1 MNNLNNGMQEKNF
14 LEFLNKFKTGIGL
27 LILVIVLSFMSPY
40 FLTIPNILNIIRQV
54 SIIAIVSFGM
64 TMVILT
70 GGIDLS
76 VGSMLAFAGAVS
88 AGMMVNSG
96 FNVFLA
102 ILIGLAAGTALGFF
116 NGLAVAKA
124 KLPAFIVTLA
134 MMTVARGFTLIY
146 TDGRPISGFNET
158 FRFFGAGYLG
168 RIPIPV
174 VIMFMFLIVIYVLLK
189 KTPLGRYIYAIGGNE
204 TATKL
209 SGINT
214 DKIKIAVYALNGFLA
229 AVSGIILTS
238 RLNSAQPMAGEG
250 YELDA
255 IAAVVLG
262 GTSLSG
268 GSGTVIGTIV
278 GALIIAVLNN
288 GLNLLNVSSFYQ
300 LVAKGAVILLAVF
313 LDRKSQQQ

>member
-1 MNNLNNGMQEKNF
+1 LNNLNNNINKKNVI
-14 LEFLNKFKTGIGL
+14 EILNKFKTGIGL
-27 LILVIVLSFMSPY
+27 LILVTVLSFMSPY
-40 FLTIPNILNIIRQV
+40 FLTIPNLLNVVRQV
-54 SIIAIVSFGM
+54 SIIAIISFGM

-76 VGSMLAFAGAVS
+76 VGSMLAFSGAVT
-88 AGMMVNSG
+88 AGMIVNSG
-96 FNVFLA
+96 LNVFVA
-102 ILIGLAAGTALGFF
+102 ILIGLAAGTALGLF
-116 NGLAVAKA
+116 NGIAVAKA

-146 TDGRPISGFNET
+146 TNGRPISGFDET

-168 RIPIPV
+168 RIPVPV
-174 VIMFMFLIVIYVLLK
+174 IIMFILLFVIYILLK

-214 DKIKIAVYALNGFLA
+214 DKIKIAVYGLNGFLA

-268 GSGTVIGTIV
+268 GSGGVVGTII

-300 LVAKGAVILLAVF
+300 LVAKGGVILLAVF

>member
-1 MNNLNNGMQEKNF
+1 MNNLNDIKNKNF
-14 LEFLNKFKTGIGL
+14 LEILNKFKTGIGL
-27 LILVIVLSFMSPY
+27 LILVIVLSLMSPY
-40 FLTIPNILNIIRQV
+40 FLTIPNLLNIVRQV
-54 SIIAIVSFGM
+54 SIIAIISFGM

-76 VGSMLAFAGAVS
+76 VGSMLAFSGAIA

-96 FNVFLA
+96 LNVFLA
-102 ILIGLAAGTALGFF
+102 ILIGLAAGTALGLF
-116 NGLAVAKA
+116 NGIAVAKA

-134 MMTVARGFTLIY
+134 MMTIARGFTLIY
-146 TDGRPISGFNET
+146 TNGRPISGFKES
-158 FRFFGAGYLG
+158 FRFFGAGYLAK
-168 RIPIPV
+168 IPIPV
-174 VIMFMFLIVIYVLLK
+174 VIMFIFLVVIFVLLK

-204 TATKL
+204 KATKL

-214 DKIKIAVYALNGFLA
+214 DKIKIAVYGLNGFLA
-229 AVSGIILTS
+229 AASGIILTS

-268 GSGTVIGTIV
+268 GRGGVIGTII

>member
-1 MNNLNNGMQEKNF
+1 MNNLNDIKNKNF
-14 LEFLNKFKTGIGL
+14 LEILNKFKTGIGL
-27 LILVIVLSFMSPY
+27 LILVIILSFMSPY
-40 FLTIPNILNIIRQV
+40 FLTVPNLLNIVRQV

-76 VGSMLAFAGAVS
+76 VGSMLAFSGAIA

-96 FNVFLA
+96 LNVFLA
-102 ILIGLAAGTALGFF
+102 ILVGLAAGTVLGLF
-116 NGLAVAKA
+116 NGIAVAKA

-134 MMTVARGFTLIY
+134 MMTIARGFTLIY
-146 TDGRPISGFNET
+146 TSGRPISGFNET
-158 FRFFGAGYLG
+158 FRFFGAGYLVK
-168 RIPIPV
+168 IPIPV
-174 VIMFMFLIVIYVLLK
+174 VIMFILLFVIFILLK

-204 TATKL
+204 KATRL

-214 DKIKIAVYALNGFLA
+214 DKIKIAVYGLNGFLA
-229 AVSGIILTS
+229 AASGIILTS

-268 GSGTVIGTIV
+268 GRGGVIGTII

>member
-1 MNNLNNGMQEKNF
+1 MNNNSGGMKDKSF
-14 LEFLNKFKTGIGL
+14 LEIINRFKTGIGL
-27 LILVIVLSFMSPY
+27 LVLVIVLSFMSPY
-40 FLTIPNILNIIRQV
+40 FLTIPNLLNVVRQV
-54 SIIAIVSFGM
+54 SIIAVISFGM

-76 VGSMLAFAGAVS
+76 VGSMLAFAGAIS

-96 FNVFLA
+96 LNVFLA
-102 ILIGLAAGTALGFF
+102 IFLGLAAGTALGLF
-116 NGLAVAKA
+116 NGIAVAKA

-146 TDGRPISGFNET
+146 TNGRPISGFNET
-158 FRFFGAGYLG
+158 FRFFGAGYLS

-174 VIMFMFLIVIYVLLK
+174 VIMFILLIVIYILLK

-268 GSGTVIGTIV
+268 GSGSVVGTII

>member
-1 MNNLNNGMQEKNF
+1 MDNLNNGIQKKNI
-14 LEFLNKFKTGIGL
+14 LEILNKFKTGIGL

-146 TDGRPISGFNET
+146 TNGRPISGFNET

-174 VIMFMFLIVIYVLLK
+174 VIMFIFLTIIYILLK

>member
-1 MNNLNNGMQEKNF
+1 
-14 LEFLNKFKTGIGL
+14 
-27 LILVIVLSFMSPY
+27 MSPY

-174 VIMFMFLIVIYVLLK
+174 VIMFIFLIVIYILLK

>member
-1 MNNLNNGMQEKNF
+1 MNNLNNNINKKNVI
-14 LEFLNKFKTGIGL
+14 EILNKFKTGIGL
-27 LILVIVLSFMSPY
+27 LILVTVLSFMSPY
-40 FLTIPNILNIIRQV
+40 FLTIPNLLNVVRQV
-54 SIIAIVSFGM
+54 SIIAIISFGM

-76 VGSMLAFAGAVS
+76 VGSMLAFSGAVT
-88 AGMMVNSG
+88 AGMIVNSG
-96 FNVFLA
+96 LNVFVA
-102 ILIGLAAGTALGFF
+102 ILIGLAAGTALGLF
-116 NGLAVAKA
+116 NGIAVAKA

-146 TDGRPISGFNET
+146 TNGRPISGFDET

-168 RIPIPV
+168 RIPVPV
-174 VIMFMFLIVIYVLLK
+174 LIMFILLFVIYILLK

-204 TATKL
+204 KATKL

-214 DKIKIAVYALNGFLA
+214 DRIKIAVYALNGFLA

-268 GSGTVIGTIV
+268 GSGGVVGTII

>member
-1 MNNLNNGMQEKNF
+1 MNNLSSNINKKNI
-14 LEFLNKFKTGIGL
+14 LEILNKFKTGIGL
-27 LILVIVLSFMSPY
+27 LALIIILSFLSPY
-40 FLTIPNILNIIRQV
+40 FLTIPNLLNVVRQV

-76 VGSMLAFAGAVS
+76 VGSMLAFSGAIS
-88 AGMMVNSG
+88 AGMIINSG
-96 FNVFLA
+96 LNVFLA
-102 ILIGLAAGTALGFF
+102 ILIGLAAGTALGLF
-116 NGLAVAKA
+116 NGIAVAKA

-134 MMTVARGFTLIY
+134 MMTIARGFTLIY
-146 TDGRPISGFNET
+146 TNGRPISGFEKT

-168 RIPIPV
+168 RIPVPV
-174 VIMFMFLIVIYVLLK
+174 VIMFLLLFVIYILLK

-204 TATKL
+204 KATKL

-268 GSGTVIGTIV
+268 GSGGVIGTIV

>member
-1 MNNLNNGMQEKNF
+1 MNNFSSIKDKSF
-14 LEFLNKFKTGIGL
+14 LEIINRFKTGIGL
-27 LILVIVLSFMSPY
+27 LVLVIVLSFMSPY
-40 FLTIPNILNIIRQV
+40 FLTIPNLLNIVRQV
-54 SIIAIVSFGM
+54 SIIAIISFGM

-76 VGSMLAFAGAVS
+76 VGSMLAFSGAIT
-88 AGMMVNSG
+88 AGMIVNSG
-96 FNVFLA
+96 LNVFLA
-102 ILIGLAAGTALGFF
+102 ILIGLAAGTALGLF
-116 NGLAVAKA
+116 NGIAVAKA

-146 TDGRPISGFNET
+146 TNGRPISGFNET

-174 VIMFMFLIVIYVLLK
+174 VIMFLLLIVIFVLLK

-204 TATKL
+204 KATKL

-214 DKIKIAVYALNGFLA
+214 DKIKIAVYGLNGFLA

>member
-1 MNNLNNGMQEKNF
+1 VNNISGSIKDKSF
-14 LEFLNKFKTGIGL
+14 LEILNKFKTGIGL
-27 LILVIVLSFMSPY
+27 LVLVIVLSFMSPY
-40 FLTIPNILNIIRQV
+40 FLTIPNLLNVVRQV
-54 SIIAIVSFGM
+54 SIIAVISFGM

-76 VGSMLAFAGAVS
+76 VGSMLAFSGAVA

-96 FNVFLA
+96 LNVFLA
-102 ILIGLAAGTALGFF
+102 ILIGLAAGTALGLF
-116 NGLAVAKA
+116 NGIAVAKA

-146 TDGRPISGFNET
+146 TNGRPISGFDET

-174 VIMFMFLIVIYVLLK
+174 VIMFILLIVIYILLK
-189 KTPLGRYIYAIGGNE
+189 KTPFGRYIYAIGGNE

-268 GSGTVIGTIV
+268 GSGGVIGTII

>member
-1 MNNLNNGMQEKNF
+1 MNNLSDNINKKNVIQV
-14 LEFLNKFKTGIGL
+14 LDKFKTGIGL
-27 LILVIVLSFMSPY
+27 LILVTVLSFMSPY
-40 FLTIPNILNIIRQV
+40 FLTIPNLLNVVRQV

-76 VGSMLAFAGAVS
+76 VGSMLAFSGAIA
-88 AGMMVNSG
+88 AGMIVNSG
-96 FNVFLA
+96 LNIFLA
-102 ILIGLAAGTALGFF
+102 IFIGLAAGTTLGLF
-116 NGLAVAKA
+116 NGIAVAKA

-146 TDGRPISGFNET
+146 TNGRPISGFNET

-168 RIPIPV
+168 RIPVPV
-174 VIMFMFLIVIYVLLK
+174 LIMFILLIAIYILLK

-204 TATKL
+204 KATKL

-214 DKIKIAVYALNGFLA
+214 DRIKIAVYALNGFLA

-268 GSGTVIGTIV
+268 GSGGVVGTIV

>member
-1 MNNLNNGMQEKNF
+1 MNKIKSIKNKNF
-14 LEFLNKFKTGIGL
+14 LEILNKFKTGIGL
-27 LILVIVLSFMSPY
+27 LALVIVLSFMSPY
-40 FLTIPNILNIIRQV
+40 FLTIPNLLNVVRQV

-76 VGSMLAFAGAVS
+76 VGSMLAFSGAIS

-96 FNVFLA
+96 LNVFLA
-102 ILIGLAAGTALGFF
+102 ILIGLAAGTALGLF
-116 NGLAVAKA
+116 NGFAVAKG

-134 MMTVARGFTLIY
+134 MMTLARGFTLIY
-146 TDGRPISGFNET
+146 TNGRPISGFDET
-158 FRFFGAGYLG
+158 FRFLGAGYIAG
-168 RIPIPV
+168 IPV
-174 VIMFMFLIVIYVLLK
+174 PVIIMFSLLIIIYILLK

-204 TATKL
+204 KATKL

-214 DKIKIAVYALNGFLA
+214 DKIKIAVFGLNGFLA
-229 AVSGIILTS
+229 AASGIILTS
-238 RLNSAQPMAGEG
+238 RLNSAQPMSGQG

-268 GSGTVIGTIV
+268 GSGGVVGTII

-300 LVAKGAVILLAVF
+300 LVAKGAVILLAVY

>member
-1 MNNLNNGMQEKNF
+1 MNNLSSIKDKSF
-14 LEFLNKFKTGIGL
+14 LEILNKFKTGIGL
-27 LILVIVLSFMSPY
+27 LALVIVLSFMSPY
-40 FLTIPNILNIIRQV
+40 FLTVPNLLNVVRQV

-76 VGSMLAFAGAVS
+76 VGSMLAFAGAIS
-88 AGMMVNSG
+88 AGMIVNTG
-96 FNVFLA
+96 LNVYLA
-102 ILIGLAAGTALGFF
+102 ILIGLAAGTALGLF

-146 TDGRPISGFNET
+146 TNGRPISGFDET
-158 FRFFGAGYLG
+158 FRFFGAGYIG
-168 RIPIPV
+168 AIPV
-174 VIMFMFLIVIYVLLK
+174 PVIIMFLLLIVIYILLK

-204 TATKL
+204 KATKL

-268 GSGTVIGTIV
+268 GSGTVVGTIV

-300 LVAKGAVILLAVF
+300 LVAKGGVILLAVF

>member
-1 MNNLNNGMQEKNF
+1 MSGSIKDKSF
-14 LEFLNKFKTGIGL
+14 LEILNKFKTGIGL
-27 LILVIVLSFMSPY
+27 LVLVIVLSFMSPY
-40 FLTIPNILNIIRQV
+40 FLTIPNLLNVVRQV
-54 SIIAIVSFGM
+54 SIIAVISFGM

-76 VGSMLAFAGAVS
+76 VGSMLAFSGAVA

-96 FNVFLA
+96 LNVFLA
-102 ILIGLAAGTALGFF
+102 ILIGLAAGTALGLF

-146 TDGRPISGFNET
+146 TNGRPISGFDET

-174 VIMFMFLIVIYVLLK
+174 VIMFILLIVIYILLK
-189 KTPLGRYIYAIGGNE
+189 KTPFGRYIYAIGGNE

-268 GSGTVIGTIV
+268 GSGGVIGTII

>member
-1 MNNLNNGMQEKNF
+1 MNNLKNNINNKNII
-14 LEFLNKFKTGIGL
+14 EILNKFKTGIGL
-27 LILVIVLSFMSPY
+27 LILVTVLSFMSPY
-40 FLTIPNILNIIRQV
+40 FLTIPNLLNVVRQV
-54 SIIAIVSFGM
+54 SIIAIISFGM

-76 VGSMLAFAGAVS
+76 VGSMLAFSGAVT
-88 AGMMVNSG
+88 AGMIVNSG
-96 FNVFLA
+96 LNVFVA
-102 ILIGLAAGTALGFF
+102 ILIGLAAGTALGLF
-116 NGLAVAKA
+116 NGIAVAKA

-146 TDGRPISGFNET
+146 TNGRPISGFDET

-168 RIPIPV
+168 RIPVPV
-174 VIMFMFLIVIYVLLK
+174 IIMFILLFIIYILLK

-204 TATKL
+204 KATKL

-214 DKIKIAVYALNGFLA
+214 DRIKIAVYALNGFLA

-268 GSGTVIGTIV
+268 GSGGVVGTII

>member
-1 MNNLNNGMQEKNF
+1 VNNFSDNINKKNVIQI
-14 LEFLNKFKTGIGL
+14 LNKFKTGIGL
-27 LILVIVLSFMSPY
+27 LILVTVLSFMSPY
-40 FLTIPNILNIIRQV
+40 FLTIPNLLNVVRQV

-76 VGSMLAFAGAVS
+76 VGSMLAFSGAIA
-88 AGMMVNSG
+88 AGMIVNSG
-96 FNVFLA
+96 LNVFLA
-102 ILIGLAAGTALGFF
+102 IFIGLAAGTALGLF
-116 NGLAVAKA
+116 NGIAVAKA

-146 TDGRPISGFNET
+146 TNGRPISGFNKT

-168 RIPIPV
+168 SIPV
-174 VIMFMFLIVIYVLLK
+174 PVLIMFILLAVIYILLK

-204 TATKL
+204 KATKL

-268 GSGTVIGTIV
+268 GSGGVVGTIV

-313 LDRKSQQQ
+313 LDRKSQQH

>member
-1 MNNLNNGMQEKNF
+1 VNNFSSIKDKSF
-14 LEFLNKFKTGIGL
+14 LEILNRFKTGIGL
-27 LILVIVLSFMSPY
+27 LVLVIVLSFMSPY
-40 FLTIPNILNIIRQV
+40 FLTIPNLLNIVRQV
-54 SIIAIVSFGM
+54 SIIAIISFGM

-76 VGSMLAFAGAVS
+76 VGSMLAFSGAIT
-88 AGMMVNSG
+88 AGMIVNSG
-96 FNVFLA
+96 LNVFLA
-102 ILIGLAAGTALGFF
+102 ILIGLAAGTALGLF
-116 NGLAVAKA
+116 NGIAVAKA

-146 TDGRPISGFNET
+146 TNGRPISGFDEI
-158 FRFFGAGYLG
+158 FRFFGAGYIG
-168 RIPIPV
+168 RIPAPV
-174 VIMFMFLIVIYVLLK
+174 VIMFILLFVIFVLLK

-204 TATKL
+204 KATKL

-214 DKIKIAVYALNGFLA
+214 DKIKIAVYGLNGFLA

>member
-1 MNNLNNGMQEKNF
+1 VNNISGGMKDKSF
-14 LEFLNKFKTGIGL
+14 LEIINRFKTGIGL
-27 LILVIVLSFMSPY
+27 LVLVIVLSFMSPY
-40 FLTIPNILNIIRQV
+40 FLTIPNLLNVVRQV
-54 SIIAIVSFGM
+54 SIIAVISFGM

-76 VGSMLAFAGAVS
+76 VGSMLAFAGAIS

-96 FNVFLA
+96 LNVFLA
-102 ILIGLAAGTALGFF
+102 IFLGLAAGTALGLF
-116 NGLAVAKA
+116 NGIAVAKA

-146 TDGRPISGFNET
+146 TNGRPISGFNET
-158 FRFFGAGYLG
+158 FRFFGAGYLS

-174 VIMFMFLIVIYVLLK
+174 VIMFILLIVIYILLK

-268 GSGTVIGTIV
+268 GSGSVVGTII

>member
-1 MNNLNNGMQEKNF
+1 VDNLNNGIQKKNI
-14 LEFLNKFKTGIGL
+14 LEILNKFKTGIGL

-146 TDGRPISGFNET
+146 TNGRPISGFNET

-174 VIMFMFLIVIYVLLK
+174 VIMFIFLTIIYILLK

>member
-1 MNNLNNGMQEKNF
+1 
-14 LEFLNKFKTGIGL
+14 
-27 LILVIVLSFMSPY
+27 MSPY

-54 SIIAIVSFGM
+54 SIIAVISFGM

-76 VGSMLAFAGAVS
+76 VGSMLAFSGAVT

-96 FNVFLA
+96 LNVFLA
-102 ILIGLAAGTALGFF
+102 ILIGLAAGTALGLF
-116 NGLAVAKA
+116 NGIAVAKA

-146 TDGRPISGFNET
+146 TNGRPISGFNET

-174 VIMFMFLIVIYVLLK
+174 VIMFILLIVIYILLK
-189 KTPLGRYIYAIGGNE
+189 KTPFGRYIYAIGGNE

-214 DKIKIAVYALNGFLA
+214 DKIKIAVYGLNGFLA

-268 GSGTVIGTIV
+268 GSGSVIGTII

>member
-1 MNNLNNGMQEKNF
+1 VNNFSSIKDKSF
-14 LEFLNKFKTGIGL
+14 LEIINRFKTGIGL
-27 LILVIVLSFMSPY
+27 LVLVIVLSFMSPY
-40 FLTIPNILNIIRQV
+40 FLTIPNLLNIVRQV
-54 SIIAIVSFGM
+54 SIIAIISFGM

-76 VGSMLAFAGAVS
+76 VGSMLAFSGAIT
-88 AGMMVNSG
+88 AGMIVNSG
-96 FNVFLA
+96 LNVFLA
-102 ILIGLAAGTALGFF
+102 ILIGLAAGTALGLF
-116 NGLAVAKA
+116 NGIAVAKA

-146 TDGRPISGFNET
+146 TNGRPISGFNET

-174 VIMFMFLIVIYVLLK
+174 VIMFLLLIVIFVLLK

-204 TATKL
+204 KATKL

-214 DKIKIAVYALNGFLA
+214 DKIKIAVYGLNGFLA

>member
-1 MNNLNNGMQEKNF
+1 MNNFSDSINKKNI
-14 LEFLNKFKTGIGL
+14 LETLNKFKTGIGL
-27 LILVIVLSFMSPY
+27 LGLVIILSFLSPY
-40 FLTIPNILNIIRQV
+40 FLTIPNLLNVVRQV
-54 SIIAIVSFGM
+54 SIIAVVSLGM

-76 VGSMLAFAGAVS
+76 VGSMLAFSGAIT
-88 AGMMVNSG
+88 AGMIVNSG
-96 FNVFLA
+96 LNVFLA
-102 ILIGLAAGTALGFF
+102 IFIGLAAGTALGLF
-116 NGLAVAKA
+116 NGIAVAKA

-146 TDGRPISGFNET
+146 TNGRPISGFDET
-158 FRFFGAGYLG
+158 FRFFGAGY
-168 RIPIPV
+168 IAKIPV
-174 VIMFMFLIVIYVLLK
+174 PVIIMFLLLFIIYILLK

-204 TATKL
+204 KATKL

-214 DKIKIAVYALNGFLA
+214 DKIKIAVYGLNGFLA
-229 AVSGIILTS
+229 AASGIILTS
-238 RLNSAQPMAGEG
+238 RLNSAQPMAAEG

-268 GSGTVIGTIV
+268 GSGGVVGTII

-313 LDRKSQQQ
+313 LDRKRQQQ

>member
-1 MNNLNNGMQEKNF
+1 MNNISGSIKDKSF
-14 LEFLNKFKTGIGL
+14 LEILNKFKTGIGL
-27 LILVIVLSFMSPY
+27 LVLVIVLSFMSPY
-40 FLTIPNILNIIRQV
+40 FLTIPNLLNVVRQV
-54 SIIAIVSFGM
+54 SIIAVISFGM

-76 VGSMLAFAGAVS
+76 VGSMLAFSGAVA

-96 FNVFLA
+96 LNVFLA
-102 ILIGLAAGTALGFF
+102 ILIGLAAGTALGLF
-116 NGLAVAKA
+116 NGIAVAKA

-146 TDGRPISGFNET
+146 TNGRPISGFDET

-174 VIMFMFLIVIYVLLK
+174 VIMFILLIVIYILLK
-189 KTPLGRYIYAIGGNE
+189 KTPFGRYIYAIGGNE

-268 GSGTVIGTIV
+268 GSGGVIGTII

>member
-1 MNNLNNGMQEKNF
+1 MNNNIKKRNIIEILK
-14 LEFLNKFKTGIGL
+14 KFKTGIGL
-27 LILVIVLSFMSPY
+27 LALIIVLSFMSPY
-40 FLTIPNILNIIRQV
+40 FLTIPNLLNVVRQV
-54 SIIAIVSFGM
+54 SIIALISFGM

-76 VGSMLAFAGAVS
+76 VGSMLAFSGAIAAGI
-88 AGMMVNSG
+88 MVNSG
-96 FNVFLA
+96 LNVFLA
-102 ILIGLAAGTALGFF
+102 ILLGLAAGTALGLF
-116 NGLAVAKA
+116 NGIAVAKA

-146 TDGRPISGFNET
+146 TNGRPISGFDET
-158 FRFFGAGYLG
+158 FRFFGAGYIG
-168 RIPIPV
+168 RIPVPV
-174 VIMFMFLIVIYVLLK
+174 IIMFILLFVIYILLK

-214 DKIKIAVYALNGFLA
+214 DKIKIAVYGLNGFLA

-268 GSGTVIGTIV
+268 GSGGVVGTII

-300 LVAKGAVILLAVF
+300 LVAKGGVILLAVF

>member
-1 MNNLNNGMQEKNF
+1 MNNLSSVKDKSF
-14 LEFLNKFKTGIGL
+14 LEILNKFKTGIGL
-27 LILVIVLSFMSPY
+27 LVLVIVLSFMSPY
-40 FLTIPNILNIIRQV
+40 FLTIPNLLNVVRQV
-54 SIIAIVSFGM
+54 SIIAIISFGM

-76 VGSMLAFAGAVS
+76 VGSMLAFSGAIA

-96 FNVFLA
+96 LNVFLA
-102 ILIGLAAGTALGFF
+102 ILIGLAAGTALGLF
-116 NGLAVAKA
+116 NGIAVAKA

-146 TDGRPISGFNET
+146 TNGRPISGFGET
-158 FRFFGAGYLG
+158 FRFFGAGYLA

-174 VIMFMFLIVIYVLLK
+174 VIMFILLFVIFVLLK

-204 TATKL
+204 KATKL

-214 DKIKIAVYALNGFLA
+214 DKIKIAVYGLNGFLA

-268 GSGTVIGTIV
+268 GSGSVVGTII

>member
-1 MNNLNNGMQEKNF
+1 VDNLNNGIQKKNI
-14 LEFLNKFKTGIGL
+14 LEILNKFKTGIGL

-174 VIMFMFLIVIYVLLK
+174 VIMFIFLIVIYILLK

>member
-1 MNNLNNGMQEKNF
+1 MNNLSSNLNKKNI
-14 LEFLNKFKTGIGL
+14 LEILNKFKTGIGL
-27 LILVIVLSFMSPY
+27 LALVIILSFLSPY
-40 FLTIPNILNIIRQV
+40 FLTIPNLLNVVRQV

-76 VGSMLAFAGAVS
+76 VGSMLAFSGAVT
-88 AGMMVNSG
+88 AGMIVNSG
-96 FNVFLA
+96 LNVFLA
-102 ILIGLAAGTALGFF
+102 ILIGLAAGTALGLF
-116 NGLAVAKA
+116 NGIAVAKA

-134 MMTVARGFTLIY
+134 MMTIARGFTLIY
-146 TDGRPISGFNET
+146 TNGRPISGFDET

-168 RIPIPV
+168 RIPVPV
-174 VIMFMFLIVIYVLLK
+174 VIMVLLLFIIYVLLK

-204 TATKL
+204 KATKL

-268 GSGTVIGTIV
+268 GSGGVVGTIV

>member
-1 MNNLNNGMQEKNF
+1 MNNLNNNINKKNVI
-14 LEFLNKFKTGIGL
+14 EILNKFKTGIGL
-27 LILVIVLSFMSPY
+27 LILVTVLSFMSPY
-40 FLTIPNILNIIRQV
+40 FLTIPNLLNVVRQV
-54 SIIAIVSFGM
+54 SIIAIISFGM

-76 VGSMLAFAGAVS
+76 VGSMLAFSGAVT
-88 AGMMVNSG
+88 AGMIVNSG
-96 FNVFLA
+96 LNVFVA
-102 ILIGLAAGTALGFF
+102 ILIGLAAGTALGLF
-116 NGLAVAKA
+116 NGIAVAKA

-146 TDGRPISGFNET
+146 TNGRPISGFDET

-168 RIPIPV
+168 RIPVPV
-174 VIMFMFLIVIYVLLK
+174 IIMFILLFIIYILLK

-204 TATKL
+204 KATKL

-214 DKIKIAVYALNGFLA
+214 DRIKIAVYALNGFLA

-268 GSGTVIGTIV
+268 GSGGVVGTII

>member
-1 MNNLNNGMQEKNF
+1 LNNLNNNINKKNVI
-14 LEFLNKFKTGIGL
+14 EILNKFKTGIGL
-27 LILVIVLSFMSPY
+27 LILVTVLSFMSPY
-40 FLTIPNILNIIRQV
+40 FLTIPNLLNVVRQV
-54 SIIAIVSFGM
+54 SIIAIISFGM

-76 VGSMLAFAGAVS
+76 VGSMLAFSGAVT
-88 AGMMVNSG
+88 AGMIVNSG
-96 FNVFLA
+96 LNVFVA
-102 ILIGLAAGTALGFF
+102 ILIGLAAGTALGLF
-116 NGLAVAKA
+116 NGIAVAKA

-146 TDGRPISGFNET
+146 TNGRPISGFDET

-168 RIPIPV
+168 RIPVPV
-174 VIMFMFLIVIYVLLK
+174 LIMFILLFVIYILLK

-204 TATKL
+204 KATKL

-214 DKIKIAVYALNGFLA
+214 DRIKIAVYALNGFLA

-268 GSGTVIGTIV
+268 GSGGVVGTII

>member
-1 MNNLNNGMQEKNF
+1 MKDKSF
-14 LEFLNKFKTGIGL
+14 LEILNKFKTGIGL
-27 LILVIVLSFMSPY
+27 LVLVIVLSFMSPY
-40 FLTIPNILNIIRQV
+40 FLTIPNLLNVVRQV
-54 SIIAIVSFGM
+54 SIIAVISFGM

-76 VGSMLAFAGAVS
+76 VGSMLAFSGAVA

-96 FNVFLA
+96 LNVFLA
-102 ILIGLAAGTALGFF
+102 ILIGLAAGTALGLF
-116 NGLAVAKA
+116 NGIAVAKA

-146 TDGRPISGFNET
+146 TNGRPISGFNET
-158 FRFFGAGYLG
+158 FRFFGAGYLS

-174 VIMFMFLIVIYVLLK
+174 VIMFVLLVVIYILLK
-189 KTPLGRYIYAIGGNE
+189 KTPFGRYIYAIGGNE

-268 GSGTVIGTIV
+268 GSGGVIGTII

>member
-1 MNNLNNGMQEKNF
+1 MNEIKDKSF
-14 LEFLNKFKTGIGL
+14 LEILDKFKTGIGL
-27 LILVIVLSFMSPY
+27 LVLVIVLSFMSPY
-40 FLTIPNILNIIRQV
+40 FLTVPNLLNVVRQV

-76 VGSMLAFAGAVS
+76 VGSMLAFAGAIS
-88 AGMMVNSG
+88 AGMIVNTG
-96 FNVFLA
+96 LNVYLA
-102 ILIGLAAGTALGFF
+102 ILIGLAAGTALGLF
-116 NGLAVAKA
+116 NGIAVAKA

-146 TDGRPISGFNET
+146 TNGRPISGFDEK
-158 FRFFGAGYLG
+158 FRFFGAGY
-168 RIPIPV
+168 IAKIPV
-174 VIMFMFLIVIYVLLK
+174 PVIIMFLLLLVIYILLK

-204 TATKL
+204 KATKL

-214 DKIKIAVYALNGFLA
+214 DKIKIAVYGLNGFLA

-262 GTSLSG
+262 GTSLTG

-300 LVAKGAVILLAVF
+300 LVAKGGVILLAVF

>member
-1 MNNLNNGMQEKNF
+1 LNNLNNNINKKNVI
-14 LEFLNKFKTGIGL
+14 EILNKFKTGIGL
-27 LILVIVLSFMSPY
+27 LILVTVLSFMSPY
-40 FLTIPNILNIIRQV
+40 FLTIPNLLNVVRQV
-54 SIIAIVSFGM
+54 SIIAIISFGM

-76 VGSMLAFAGAVS
+76 VGSMLAFSGAVT
-88 AGMMVNSG
+88 AGMIVNSG
-96 FNVFLA
+96 LNVFVA
-102 ILIGLAAGTALGFF
+102 ILIGLAAGTALGLF
-116 NGLAVAKA
+116 NGIAVAKA

-146 TDGRPISGFNET
+146 TNGRPISGFDET

-168 RIPIPV
+168 RIPVPV
-174 VIMFMFLIVIYVLLK
+174 IIMFILLFVIYILLK

-204 TATKL
+204 KATKL

-214 DKIKIAVYALNGFLA
+214 DRIKIAVYALNGFLA

-268 GSGTVIGTIV
+268 GSGGVVGTIV

>member
-1 MNNLNNGMQEKNF
+1 MNTLNTLKEKSF
-14 LEFLNKFKTGIGL
+14 LEILNKFKTGIGL
-27 LILVIVLSFMSPY
+27 LILIIVLSFLSPY
-40 FLTIPNILNIIRQV
+40 FLTIPNLLNVVRQV

-76 VGSMLAFAGAVS
+76 VGSMLAFSGAIT
-88 AGMMVNSG
+88 AGMMANSG
-96 FNVFLA
+96 LNVFLA
-102 ILIGLAAGTALGFF
+102 IIIGLAAGTALGLF
-116 NGLAVAKA
+116 NGIAVAKA

-134 MMTVARGFTLIY
+134 MMTIARGFTLIY
-146 TDGRPISGFNET
+146 TDGRPISGFDEG
-158 FRFFGAGYLG
+158 FRFFGADYIFG
-168 RIPIPV
+168 IPV
-174 VIMFMFLIVIYVLLK
+174 PVIIMFSLLIIIYILLK

-204 TATKL
+204 KATKL

-214 DKIKIAVYALNGFLA
+214 ERIKIAVFGLNGFLA

-238 RLNSAQPMAGEG
+238 RLNSAQPTAGEG

-268 GSGTVIGTIV
+268 GSGGVVGTIV

-313 LDRKSQQQ
+313 LDRKSQQE

>member
-1 MNNLNNGMQEKNF
+1 MNNLNSVKDKSF
-14 LEFLNKFKTGIGL
+14 LEILNKFKTGIGL
-27 LILVIVLSFMSPY
+27 LALVIILSFMSPY
-40 FLTIPNILNIIRQV
+40 FLTIPNLLNVVRQV
-54 SIIAIVSFGM
+54 SIIAIISFGM

-76 VGSMLAFAGAVS
+76 VGSMLAFSGAIA

-96 FNVFLA
+96 LNVFLA
-102 ILIGLAAGTALGFF
+102 IIIGLAAGTALGLF
-116 NGLAVAKA
+116 NGIAVAKA

-146 TDGRPISGFNET
+146 TNGRPISGFNET
-158 FRFFGAGYLG
+158 FRFFGAGYLSK
-168 RIPIPV
+168 IPIPV
-174 VIMFMFLIVIYVLLK
+174 VIMFILLFVIFILLK

-214 DKIKIAVYALNGFLA
+214 DKIKIAVYGLNGFLA

-268 GSGTVIGTIV
+268 GSGGVVGTII

>member
-1 MNNLNNGMQEKNF
+1 VNNLSDNINKKNVIQV
-14 LEFLNKFKTGIGL
+14 LDKFKTGIGL
-27 LILVIVLSFMSPY
+27 LILVTVLSFMSPY
-40 FLTIPNILNIIRQV
+40 FLTIPNLLNVVRQV

-76 VGSMLAFAGAVS
+76 VGSMLAFSGAIA
-88 AGMMVNSG
+88 AGMIVNSG
-96 FNVFLA
+96 LNIFLA
-102 ILIGLAAGTALGFF
+102 IFIGLAAGTTLGLF
-116 NGLAVAKA
+116 NGIAVAKA

-146 TDGRPISGFNET
+146 TNGRPISGFNET

-168 RIPIPV
+168 RIPVPV
-174 VIMFMFLIVIYVLLK
+174 LIMFILLIAIYILLK

-204 TATKL
+204 KATKL

-214 DKIKIAVYALNGFLA
+214 DRIKIAVYALNGFLA

-268 GSGTVIGTIV
+268 GSGGVVGTIV

>member
-1 MNNLNNGMQEKNF
+1 VNNENNISKKNF
-14 LEFLNKFKTGIGL
+14 LEIINKFKTGIGL
-27 LILVIVLSFMSPY
+27 LILVIVLSFLSPY
-40 FLTIPNILNIIRQV
+40 FLTIPNVLNIIRQV

-76 VGSMLAFAGAVS
+76 VGSMLAFSGAIT

-96 FNVFLA
+96 LNVFLA

-134 MMTVARGFTLIY
+134 MMTIARGFTLIY
-146 TDGRPISGFNET
+146 TDGRPISGFTET

-174 VIMFMFLIVIYVLLK
+174 VIMFIFLIIIYILLK

-229 AVSGIILTS
+229 SVSGIILTS
-238 RLNSAQPMAGEG
+238 RLNSAQPMSGEG

-313 LDRKSQQQ
+313 LDRKSQQ